1 MSALIYR
8 QVELYERRHSCLL
21 CHLPAKLRCSRCRQV
36 WFCSKACQR
45 AVWKTHKRVC
55 GVEPVASGGAES
67 ARGACLDSTSTAAPA
82 SARGD
87 VQAPAAAPAVVTK
100 EVEQKPPARCK
111 TKQEWIDAERVS
123 IAALNQLSGLD

>member
-1 MSALIYR
+1 MKFGHFRRNFGQECAAAAQARQASEAQAALEGR
-8 QVELYERRHSCLL
+8 CEELERAAAQLCGSIALECARIRHCRIPSC
-21 CHLPAKLRCSRCRQV
+21 CWIGDPDVSY
-36 WFCSKACQR
+36 
-45 AVWKTHKRVC
+45 
-55 GVEPVASGGAES
+55 
-67 ARGACLDSTSTAAPA
+67 STSTAAPA